1 MDGKVSHL
9 LIGSLLSGIVSI
21 LTCSVSI
28 NGSERVSDKISWG
41 ILGTGNIAHQ
51 FATAL
56 NAMDDAVIAAVGS
69 RTQKSADAFGNEFGV
84 PRRHP
89 SYQALADDPDVD
101 LIYVATPHGLHK
113 ENTIMCLEAGKGV
126 LCEKPFTINRGDAEE
141 VIAVARKHQVF
152 LMEAMWTRFIPAV
165 QQALKWIDEGAIG
178 DVRMVQASFGFR
190 WDAPEGA
197 ALFDPAM
204 GGGSL
209 LDVGIYP
216 ITLAHLAFG
225 DAPHRI
231 QSIPTLGRNGID
243 EQAAM
248 VLGFDGGGLAVLA
261 SAIMTDTPTDAWI
274 MGTKGMIQLHDEFWC
289 ASKVSLK
296 RGDADPETHEFPL
309 MCNGYEYE
317 AQEAQTCYRAGKL
330 ESETMSHAT
339 TLEMLDILDE
349 LRAQWG
355 LKYPME

>member
-1 MDGKVSHL
+1 MSEKV
-9 LIGSLLSGIVSI
+9 
-21 LTCSVSI
+21 
-28 NGSERVSDKISWG
+28 SWG

-51 FATAL
+51 FSTAL
-56 NAMDDAVIAAVGS
+56 TAMDDAEIVAVGS
-69 RTQKSADAFGNEFGV
+69 RSQKSADSFGDEFTISK
-84 PRRHP
+84 RYS
-89 SYQALADDPDVD
+89 SYQELADDPNVD

-113 ENTIMCLEAGKGV
+113 ENTVMCLEAGKGV
-126 LCEKPFTINRGDAEE
+126 LCEKPFTINRRDAEE
-141 VIAVARKHQVF
+141 VIAVAEKHEVF

-165 QQALKWIDEGAIG
+165 QQAMKWIHEGAIG

-216 ITLAHLAFG
+216 ITLAHMAFG
-225 DAPHRI
+225 GAPHQI

-248 VLGFDGGGLAVLA
+248 VLGFEGGGLAVLA
-261 SAIMTDTPTDAWI
+261 SAIMTDTPTDAYI
-274 MGTKGMIQLHDEFWC
+274 MGTKGMIRLHDEFWT
-289 ASKVSLK
+289 ASKVSIQ
-296 RGDADPETHEFPL
+296 RGKDEPEIHSFPL
-309 MCNGYEYE
+309 QCNGYEYE
-317 AQEAQTCYRAGKL
+317 AQEAQKCFRAGKL
-330 ESETMSHAT
+330 QSETMSHAT
-339 TLEMLDILDE
+339 TLEVLGILDE